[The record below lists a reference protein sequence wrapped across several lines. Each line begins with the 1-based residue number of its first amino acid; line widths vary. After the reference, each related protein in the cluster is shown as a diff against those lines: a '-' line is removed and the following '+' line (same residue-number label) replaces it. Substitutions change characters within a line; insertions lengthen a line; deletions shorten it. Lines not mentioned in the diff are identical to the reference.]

1 MFALAHRR
9 DRTRYCEF
17 HNDHNHDTNDCVDLR
32 KEIEMYIRNGWL
44 SHLTRGAKT
53 QNSSQNITPSGNA
66 EKGKDQVDWKQKT
79 AGTKVIN
86 EVLMTNKKWSPPC
99 HESRTSPPSISI
111 AFSSNDPIP
120 KHCNGDNP
128 LIIIADIRGCM
139 IHCIYVDG
147 GSSTEIMPGITIVRR
162 DILRKIKCAQISR
175 KRVHESDKE
184 AISETQEKHFEKE
197 NVVINASYQDQPVAI
212 GADLSPRYKEELWRI
227 LSENLDVFAWSPS
240 DMTGIPRELTN
251 HNLNV
256 HPCTFPI
263 R

>member
-147 GSSTEIMPGITIVRR
+147 GSSTEIMPGIVATRNYNCPSYLFNYNKKGSKTIMTDFMIVRAPSPYNVIPR
-162 DILRKIKCAQISR
+162 WPGMRQLANP
-175 KRVHESDKE
+175 
-184 AISETQEKHFEKE
+184 EKVKA
-197 NVVINASYQDQPVAI
+197 VVDMI
-212 GADLSPRYKEELWRI
+212 SPRAIREVQSLNGKLAALGRFLAKSAEKVLMFFKMLKGCIDRKE
-227 LSENLDVFAWSPS
+227 F
-240 DMTGIPRELTN
+240 
-251 HNLNV
+251 
-256 HPCTFPI
+256 
-263 R
+263 